1 MLISQILNK
10 KNLSDAVEKSVIYNT
25 IIEIFLEEKKI
36 DIKNYLISVKNMWWV
51 FLVKT
56 TKPII
61 NTELYLLNDKIK
73 ESSLKKLNKIGF
85 KFVDFD
91 IKYK

>member
-1 MLISQILNK
+1 MEIS
-10 KNLSDAVEKSVIYNT
+10 KNSLSRHLSDTLLKSVIFNT
-25 IIEIFLEEKKI
+25 IIEVFKNEKKI
-36 DIKNYLISVKNMWWV
+36 DIKNYLISVKQVNNI

-61 NTELYLLNDKIK
+61 NNELYLLNEIIEKSCK
-73 ESSLKKLNKIGF
+73 NKLKKMWFNLM
-85 KFVDFD
+85 DFE